1 MEARAS
7 DYQELIRLTA
17 EREQAETELNA
28 RMEEWMAASG
38 S

>member
-17 EREQAETELNA
+17 EREQAEAELNA